1 MAASHGNG
9 IRFGTRELA
18 GAVADIGV
26 LLPIAVALIVANG
39 LSATAVLL
47 PAGLLYVA
55 VALAYGLPIP
65 VQPLKAFGAIAIA
78 KDLGSDEIAA
88 GALLMGVIFL
98 VLGRTGLIDLAAK
111 AFPKPLIRG
120 VQITVGLL
128 FLKIAW
134 GLVSDPPSSFDDG
147 GLSTAAATGLALT
160 ALVLLIALRK
170 VAISLALVGVGA
182 ILMLV
187 QAGDELALGPSALT
201 LPNLD
206 ADVLLTALTVLVIPQ
221 LPLSFANSCLATADA
236 ARTYFGERA
245 ARIRPG
251 RLATSLGSA
260 NVIAGAISGMPVC
273 HGAGGLTA
281 HHAFGARTGG
291 APLAIGGALLVLA
304 VAAGSGLAAV
314 LTAFPLPI
322 LAALLSAAGLLHIGL
337 ARDLEGAREVLL
349 ALLVAALGFWL
360 NLAVGL
366 GAGLLVWWTPR
377 LVRHGRSRLA
387 PWRQQNLRPSRSSG

>member
-1 MAASHGNG
+1 MAANRGNG
-9 IRFGTRELA
+9 ISFGTREMA
-18 GAVADIGV
+18 GAVADLGV

-47 PAGLLYVA
+47 PAGLLYVT
-55 VALAYGLPIP
+55 VALVYALPIP

-88 GALLMGVIFL
+88 GALLMGVIFI
-98 VLGRTGLIDLAAK
+98 VLGRTGLIDLAAR

-134 GLVSDPPSSFDDG
+134 GLVSDPPASFEG
-147 GLSTAAATGLALT
+147 PGLTTAAATGLAVLG
-160 ALVLLIALRK
+160 LVLLIALRK
-170 VAISLALVGVGA
+170 VAISLALVGLGIV
-182 ILMLV
+182 LMLV
-187 QAGDELALGPSALT
+187 QAGGELTLGPSALT
-201 LPNLD
+201 LPDFD
-206 ADVLLTALTVLVIPQ
+206 AEVLLTALTVLVIPQ

-245 ARIRPG
+245 AAIRPG

-260 NVIAGAISGMPVC
+260 NILAGAMSGMPVC

-281 HHAFGARTGG
+281 HHAFGARTGA
-291 APLAIGGALLVLA
+291 APLAIGSALIVLA
-304 VAAGSGLAAV
+304 IAVGSGLAAV

-337 ARDLEGAREVLL
+337 ARDLQGVREISL
-349 ALLVAALGFWL
+349 ALLVAALGFWV

-366 GAGLLVWWTPR
+366 AAGLLV
-377 LVRHGRSRLA
+377 
-387 PWRQQNLRPSRSSG
+387 

>member
-1 MAASHGNG
+1 MAAIRGNG
-9 IRFGTRELA
+9 IRFGTRELS

-98 VLGRTGLIDLAAK
+98 VLGRTGLIDLAAR

-120 VQITVGLL
+120 VQIAVGLL

-134 GLVSDPPSSFDDG
+134 GLVADPPSSFDEA
-147 GLSTAAATGLALT
+147 GLSTGAAAGLALLG
-160 ALVLLIALRK
+160 LVLLLALRK
-170 VAISLALVGVGA
+170 VAISLALVTIGA
-182 ILMLV
+182 VVMLA
-187 QAGDELALGPSALT
+187 QAGGGLTLGPSALT
-201 LPNLD
+201 LPDLD
-206 ADVLLTALTVLVIPQ
+206 AGVLLTALTVLVIPQ

-236 ARTYFGERA
+236 ARTYFGDRA
-245 ARIRPG
+245 APVRPG
-251 RLATSLGSA
+251 RLAQSLGSA
-260 NVIAGAISGMPVC
+260 NVIAGAMSGMPVC

-304 VAAGSGLAAV
+304 LAGGSGLAAV

-322 LAALLSAAGLLHIGL
+322 LAALLGAAGLLHIGL
-337 ARDLEGAREVLL
+337 ARDLEGAGEIAL
-349 ALLVAALGFWL
+349 ALLVAVLGFWV

-366 GAGLLVWWTPR
+366 GAGLLVWWGGR
-377 LVRHGRSRLA
+377 LRSRLRS
-387 PWRQQNLRPSRSSG
+387 WRDPRLATSRSSG

>member
-1 MAASHGNG
+1 MGAIRGNG

-47 PAGLLYVA
+47 PAGLLYVT
-55 VALAYGLPIP
+55 VALIYGLPIP

-78 KDLGSDEIAA
+78 KGLGSDEIAA

-98 VLGRTGLIDLAAK
+98 ILGRIGLIDLAAR

-134 GLVSDPPSSFDDG
+134 GLVSDPPSSFDEP
-147 GLSTAAATGLALT
+147 GLTTVAATALALLG
-160 ALVLLIALRK
+160 LVLLIALRK
-170 VAISLALVGVGA
+170 AAISLALVGLGA
-182 ILMLV
+182 ILMLA
-187 QAGDELALGPSALT
+187 QAGGELSFGPSSLT
-201 LPNLD
+201 LPDFD

-236 ARTYFGERA
+236 SRTYFGERA
-245 ARIRPG
+245 APVRPG
-251 RLATSLGSA
+251 RLATSFGSA
-260 NVIAGAISGMPVC
+260 NIVAGAISGMPVC

-281 HHAFGARTGG
+281 HYAFGARTGG

-304 VAAGSGLAAV
+304 VTAGSGLAGV
-314 LTAFPLPI
+314 LAAFPLPI
-322 LAALLSAAGLLHIGL
+322 LASLLAAAGLLHIGL
-337 ARDLEGAREVLL
+337 ARDLQGVREISL
-349 ALLVAALGFWL
+349 ALLVAALGFWV

-366 GAGLLVWWTPR
+366 GAGLAIWWLDRAGTR
-377 LVRHGRSRLA
+377 LGAWRERDLRL
-387 PWRQQNLRPSRSSG
+387 SRSSG

>member
-1 MAASHGNG
+1 
-9 IRFGTRELA
+9 
-18 GAVADIGV
+18 
-26 LLPIAVALIVANG
+26 
-39 LSATAVLL
+39 
-47 PAGLLYVA
+47 
-55 VALAYGLPIP
+55 
-65 VQPLKAFGAIAIA
+65 
-78 KDLGSDEIAA
+78 
-88 GALLMGVIFL
+88 
-98 VLGRTGLIDLAAK
+98 
-111 AFPKPLIRG
+111 

-134 GLVSDPPSSFDDG
+134 GLVSDPPSSFDDP
-147 GLSTAAATGLALT
+147 GLTTAAATGLAVVG
-160 ALVLLIALRK
+160 LVLLIALRK
-170 VAISLALVGVGA
+170 AAISLVLVGLGA

-187 QAGDELALGPSALT
+187 SAGDELALGPSALT
-201 LPNLD
+201 LPDFD
-206 ADVLLTALTVLVIPQ
+206 ADVVLTALTVLVIPQ

-245 ARIRPG
+245 ATIRPG

-260 NVIAGAISGMPVC
+260 NVFAGAISGMPVC

-291 APLAIGGALLVLA
+291 APLAIGSALLVLA

-322 LAALLSAAGLLHIGL
+322 LAALLAAAGLLHIGL
-337 ARDLEGAREVLL
+337 ARDLQSAPDIAL

-366 GAGLLVWWTPR
+366 AAGLAVWWAPR
-377 LVRHGRSRLA
+377 ARTRLGT
-387 PWRQQNLRPSRSSG
+387 WRERDLRPSRSSG